1 MIHLSEKIEVQNC
14 DNKFVKLCRTIMWQ
28 IKINHKSV
36 LCNPST
42 NSELEEIYERN
53 YMLTFAYLMGGKT
66 GSTKSTYN
74 LLSNKLIN
82 GEVNKYICLNP
93 DDDAYESR
101 NLLKP
106 GREYFCPDFLIHTSH
121 DNPGENYEG
130 QYMIME
136 AKTTS
141 KLKQEDF
148 NWDLFKLNLY
158 VEELD
163 FDTAIYLIVNTS
175 FKDIATMITNYNYWH
190 SEKLDPKK
198 QNPQRNNTPHIYF
211 LIQEDVEKQPEIYEL
226 FVSERKQ

>member
-1 MIHLSEKIEVQNC
+1 MIHLSDEIKVKDCKNKYVQ
-14 DNKFVKLCRTIMWQ
+14 LCRHVMRK
-28 IKINHKSV
+28 IKEEHKTV
-36 LCNPST
+36 LCNPSSKT
-42 NSELEEIYERN
+42 ELEEIYERN
-53 YMLTFAYLMGGKT
+53 YMLTFAYLMGQKT
-66 GSTKSTYN
+66 GKKQSTYN

-82 GEVNKYICLNP
+82 GEVNKYIFLTS
-93 DDDAYESR
+93 DDEAYESR
-101 NLLKP
+101 NALKS

-158 VEELD
+158 VEKLD

-175 FKDIATMITNYNYWH
+175 YTDVATMVSNYNYWH

-198 QNPQRNNTPHIYF
+198 QNSQRNNTPHIYF
-211 LIQEDVEKQPEIYEL
+211 LVQGNVKEQPTIYEL
-226 FVSERKQ
+226 IV